1 MQTVRKFEE
10 PDALLPSKRTCP
22 AIDNDDCFEIS
33 AFEYNPVTNAS
44 IYDGFSDVGKEKVK
58 INTKYVSH

>member
-1 MQTVRKFEE
+1 MQTVQKFKE
-10 PDALLPSKRTCP
+10 PDALLPSKWTCP
-22 AIDNDDCFEIS
+22 VIHDDYCFEIS